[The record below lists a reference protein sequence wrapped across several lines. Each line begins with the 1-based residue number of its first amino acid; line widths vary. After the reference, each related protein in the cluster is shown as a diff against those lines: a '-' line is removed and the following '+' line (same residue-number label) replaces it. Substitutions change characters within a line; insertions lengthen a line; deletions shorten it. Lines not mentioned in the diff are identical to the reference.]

1 MNLYPIVLFAHI
13 AGALGLAFTLGL
25 ESLSLEQMRRAATL
39 ESLRSWLN
47 VTGMGQRVGVVSM
60 LLVVAAGVY
69 LMIVGRYA
77 VPWLFVSLA
86 TLVVVAALGAA
97 LTGRRMAALRRAITE
112 AASLAAVQERVS
124 DPMLLVSI
132 RVRMMLFLTIVFL
145 MTVKPDALF
154 ALVVVAVALVLGLA
168 PQWVARRRV
177 RTA

>member
-1 MNLYPIVLFAHI
+1 
-13 AGALGLAFTLGL
+13 
-25 ESLSLEQMRRAATL
+25 
-39 ESLRSWLN
+39 
-47 VTGMGQRVGVVSM
+47 M

-112 AASLAAVQERVS
+112 AASLAAVQERVC
-124 DPMLLVSI
+124 DPALLVSI
-132 RVRMMLFLTIVFL
+132 RVRMMLFLAIVFL